1 MASTSSSPSPKSLRR
16 SARKIGTSD
25 SKPLPLAHLVH
36 AAVDRSG
43 SMASMGNAP
52 PEQMRAQ
59 MMELKEEAEKT
70 GVQTSMSVIT
80 FDSTTEIFMDNVPLE
95 GNNALPEYKDFQSA
109 LRPRGTTRFYDTV
122 FEAIEALEKRRD
134 DYLETLPSLVKML
147 NPTVV
152 CSLLVLTDGA
162 DNCSTE
168 HNRSTVA
175 ARLTQA
181 RANGV
186 NAIFLGANID
196 AGTEGAALGFA
207 KQATVQMNAS
217 YAGASQC
224 MRAVS
229 AGLRQASNGAT
240 DLDYNQIISQTPS
253 TGGRSG
259 AAGPGIHSPLAP
271 QGVPPTMPMRPPMP
285 PMPCLRRY

>member
-1 MASTSSSPSPKSLRR
+1 MASTSSSPKSLRR
-16 SARKIGTSD
+16 SNRTTNTSD
-25 SKPLPLAHLVH
+25 SKPLPLAHFVY

-43 SMASMGNAP
+43 SMTSMGNAP

-70 GVQTSMSVIT
+70 GVATSMSVIT
-80 FDSTTEIFMDNVPLE
+80 FDSATETFMDNVQLE
-95 GNNALPEYKDFQSA
+95 GNDALPAYGDFLNA

-122 FEAIEALEKRRD
+122 FEAIEALEQRRD
-134 DYLETLPSLVKML
+134 DYLATLPALVKKL
-147 NPTVV
+147 SPTVV

-162 DNCSTE
+162 DNCSVE
-168 HNRSTVA
+168 HDRSTVA
-175 ARLTQA
+175 ARLTKA
-181 RANGV
+181 RENGV

-224 MRAVS
+224 LRAVS
-229 AGLRQASNGAT
+229 AGLRQASSGAT
-240 DLDYNQIISQTPS
+240 DVDYNQIISQTPS

-259 AAGPGIHSPLAP
+259 AAGPGIHSPLTP

-285 PMPCLRRY
+285 PMPLLRRY